1 MKSEFFPFV
10 ADLMGYK
17 CSFSMKSG
25 FDACFC
31 FVAELMDYECSF
43 STKSESEAFCIVL
56 VLRLG
61 ITERKQDAAYFSSF
75 LDEEEEEIFGDYDTL
90 EEKSEDHL
98 DLDHDDSF
106 QSRKLLSLDDQQHCD
121 SEECNTAEEGDDSEM
136 APRCQ
141 QLVDKAEALWRKL
154 KREGSIE
161 VKAEEMEVDKRLG
174 KVGSL
179 LSGVEESKALLEE
192 YQASFLKYPDGG
204 VYVNKPQVVKDSLM
218 DGSDHRVCQPLLRRT
233 IQAIKSI
240 TRGAVWAPQL
250 SSLLKV
256 KHLK

>member
-17 CSFSMKSG
+17 CSFSMKSEFG
-25 FDACFC
+25 
-31 FVAELMDYECSF
+31 
-43 STKSESEAFCIVL
+43 AFCIVL

-106 QSRKLLSLDDQQHCD
+106 QSRKLLSLDDQLHCD

-192 YQASFLKYPDGG
+192 YQASFLKYHDGG
-204 VYVNKPQVVKDSLM
+204 VYVNR
-218 DGSDHRVCQPLLRRT
+218 HLR
-233 IQAIKSI
+233 
-240 TRGAVWAPQL
+240 W
-250 SSLLKV
+250 
-256 KHLK
+256 

>member
-17 CSFSMKSG
+17 CSFSMKSE

-90 EEKSEDHL
+90 EEDSEDLGH
-98 DLDHDDSF
+98 DSF
-106 QSRKLLSLDDQQHCD
+106 QSRRLLSLDDQQHCD
-121 SEECNTAEEGDDSEM
+121 SDECNTAEEEDESEM

-141 QLVDKAEALWRKL
+141 QLADKAEALWRKL
-154 KREGSIE
+154 KREGS
-161 VKAEEMEVDKRLG
+161 MEVDKRLG

-179 LSGVEESKALLEE
+179 LSGVEKSKALLEE
-192 YQASFLKYPDGG
+192 YQASLRKYPGGGVFLK
-204 VYVNKPQVVKDSLM
+204 KP
-218 DGSDHRVCQPLLRRT
+218 LR
-233 IQAIKSI
+233 
-240 TRGAVWAPQL
+240 W
-250 SSLLKV
+250 
-256 KHLK
+256 

>member
-1 MKSEFFPFV
+1 MKSE
-10 ADLMGYK
+10 
-17 CSFSMKSG
+17 

-31 FVAELMDYECSF
+31 FVAELVDYKCSF
-43 STKSESEAFCIVL
+43 SMKSESEAFCISDLIVL

-75 LDEEEEEIFGDYDTL
+75 LDDEEEEIFGDYDTL
-90 EEKSEDHL
+90 EEDSEDLGH
-98 DLDHDDSF
+98 DSF
-106 QSRKLLSLDDQQHCD
+106 QSRRLLSLDDQQHCD
-121 SEECNTAEEGDDSEM
+121 SEECNTAEQEDDSEM
-136 APRCQ
+136 ASRCQ

-204 VYVNKPQVVKDSLM
+204 VYVNKPF
-218 DGSDHRVCQPLLRRT
+218 R
-233 IQAIKSI
+233 
-240 TRGAVWAPQL
+240 W
-250 SSLLKV
+250 
-256 KHLK
+256 

>member
-1 MKSEFFPFV
+1 MKS
-10 ADLMGYK
+10 K
-17 CSFSMKSG
+17 

-31 FVAELMDYECSF
+31 FVAELVDYKCSF
-43 STKSESEAFCIVL
+43 SMKSEFGAFCFSDLMVL

-75 LDEEEEEIFGDYDTL
+75 LDEEEEEEIFGDYDTL
-90 EEKSEDHL
+90 EEKSEDL

-106 QSRKLLSLDDQQHCD
+106 QSRRLLSLNDQQHCD
-121 SEECNTAEEGDDSEM
+121 SEECNTAEQEDDSEM
-136 APRCQ
+136 ASRCQ

-192 YQASFLKYPDGG
+192 YQASLQKYPVGG
-204 VYVNKPQVVKDSLM
+204 FYVNKPQVVKDSLM
-218 DGSDHRVCQPLLRRT
+218 DGSDHRVCQPLLKRT

-240 TRGAVWAPQL
+240 TRGAMWAPQL

-256 KHLK
+256 IYLK